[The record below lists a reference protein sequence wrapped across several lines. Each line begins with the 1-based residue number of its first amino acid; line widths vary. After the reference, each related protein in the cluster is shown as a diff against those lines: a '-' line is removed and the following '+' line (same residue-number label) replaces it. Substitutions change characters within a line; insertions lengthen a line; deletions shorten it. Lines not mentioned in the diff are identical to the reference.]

1 MLRKFGRVPC
11 ALGVSLSPTTMCY
24 MSLPLAFMATVGF
37 PFWVLTKIFD
47 DAQNASSRALHG
59 LPADCVP
66 YPSTFFPGS
75 PPSASTAL
83 GLLAAGAAG
92 LVSFRAQHAL
102 VWRHVFYHELPGA
115 SSRSGFRSF
124 ALSAAPPALATYLN
138 VFCSAPVA
146 GLVKPLVDGPG
157 PYKHL
162 CAGAAPS
169 PRGPR

>member
-1 MLRKFGRVPC
+1 
-11 ALGVSLSPTTMCY
+11 MCY

-47 DAQNASSRALHG
+47 DAQNASSRLLHG

-75 PPSASTAL
+75 PPSASTA
-83 GLLAAGAAG
+83 AG
-92 LVSFRAQHAL
+92 LVAAAAAGVVSFRVQHAL
-102 VWRHVFYHELPGA
+102 LWHRIFYYELQGA
-115 SSRSGFRSF
+115 ASRSGFRSF
-124 ALSAAPPALATYLN
+124 ALSVAPPTLATYLN
-138 VFCSAPVA
+138 VFCSAPLA

-162 CAGAAPS
+162 CAGAN
-169 PRGPR
+169 PR